1 MAYKSKELEQ
11 MMKTR
16 LNSERNLQTM
26 KERKMNYSN
35 RKVNQ
40 DYFQVHK
47 DVPIPNPYQHQ
58 RKKSKHARMIEV
70 IKSMELGDMIS
81 LESNAQ
87 VHVAR
92 KTINDDGLQAVVR
105 KGEHGYMV
113 WKMPRSLERVHNGE

>member
-1 MAYKSKELEQ
+1 MTYKSKELEQ
-11 MMKTR
+11 IIKTR
-16 LNSERNLQTM
+16 LSSERNLQTM
-26 KERKMNYSN
+26 KERKMNFSN

-47 DVPIPNPYQHQ
+47 DVPIPSPYENH

-70 IKSMELGDMIS
+70 VKSMESGDMIS

-92 KTINDDGLQAVVR
+92 KTINEDGLRAVVR
-105 KGEHGYMV
+105 KGENGYMV
-113 WKMPRSLERVHNGE
+113 WKMERVYNGE